1 MKKNLRK
8 NRNLLDSEKN
18 LDYSNIEESKEM
30 KTTRTIVC
38 IVLVA
43 LSLYYLGIELTLA
56 NSAFAITYGLI
67 QNVVVLLYYKYKGE
81 VHNKYLYIKILILII
96 SVSFLFYSAGITLAV
111 PTIFAGLISSAFRL
125 YKVNY

>member
-1 MKKNLRK
+1 
-8 NRNLLDSEKN
+8 
-18 LDYSNIEESKEM
+18 
-30 KTTRTIVC
+30 
-38 IVLVA
+38 VA